1 MEEKVKELKK
11 LAELY
16 EIANEYDVVP
26 DDSEMDN
33 KYIGYSPYDITQEI
47 IRSIKNL

>member
-16 EIANEYDVVP
+16 EIANEHDVVP
-26 DDSEMDN
+26 DDSEDD

-47 IRSIKNL
+47 IRLIKNL